1 MARKNIKDKRRQQI
15 LDALHKRLLIKSFDK
30 TSIKEIAAEANI
42 NHGMLHYYFKNK
54 EDILLNYIDYVI
66 NLYKYMFE
74 DWLRENGQKFNNT
87 EDFLKAC
94 LEFMFQ
100 KITLNKDIAK
110 IYIELWEIGTYNEKV
125 RLKLRE
131 TYEEWIQAVSKTVSD
146 ELDGIET
153 ASAIGICIVAF
164 SEGLSM
170 LSIML
175 EGSNLKVEKLLDIF
189 KKLDLLKLMSFYYGV

>member
-1 MARKNIKDKRRQQI
+1 MARKNIIDKRRQQI
-15 LDALHKRLLIKSFDK
+15 LDALGKRLLIKPFDK

-42 NHGMLHYYFKNK
+42 NHGMLHYCFKSK
-54 EDILLNYIDYVI
+54 EDILLNYIDHVI
-66 NLYKYMFE
+66 NLYKSMFE
-74 DWLRENGQKFNNT
+74 YWLRENGQKFNKT
-87 EDFLKAC
+87 EDFLKAS

-110 IYIELWEIGTYNEKV
+110 IFIELWEIGTYNEKV

-131 TYEEWIQAVSKTVSD
+131 AYEEWIQAVSKMISN
-146 ELDGIET
+146 EADGIET

-175 EGSNLKVEKLLDIF
+175 EDSNFKVEKLLDSF
-189 KKLDLLKLMSFYYGV
+189 KKLDFFKLISFS

>member
-15 LDALHKRLLIKSFDK
+15 LEALHKRLLIKPFDK

-42 NHGMLHYYFKNK
+42 NHGMLHYCFKNK

-66 NLYKYMFE
+66 DLYKSMFE
-74 DWLRENGQKFNNT
+74 DWLRENGQRFNNT
-87 EDFLKAC
+87 EDFLKAS

-100 KITLNKDIAK
+100 KITLNKDITK
-110 IYIELWEIGTYNEKV
+110 IFIELWEIGTYNKKV

-131 TYEEWIQAVSKTVSD
+131 AYEEWIQAVSKIVSD
-146 ELDGIET
+146 AADSFET
-153 ASAIGICIVAF
+153 ASAIGIFIVAF

-170 LSIML
+170 LSIVL
-175 EGSNLKVEKLLDIF
+175 EDSDLKVEKLLDLF
-189 KKLDLLKLMSFYYGV
+189 KNIDPSELISLM

>member
-1 MARKNIKDKRRQQI
+1 MARKNITDKRRQQI
-15 LDALHKRLLIKSFDK
+15 LDALHKRLLIKPFDK

-54 EDILLNYIDYVI
+54 EDILLSYIDYVI
-66 NLYKYMFE
+66 DLYKSMFE
-74 DWLRENGQKFNNT
+74 DWLRGNGQKFNNK

-94 LEFMFQ
+94 LDFMLQ

-131 TYEEWIQAVSKTVSD
+131 TYEEWIQAVSKIVSD
-146 ELDGIET
+146 EVDGIET

-175 EGSNLKVEKLLDIF
+175 EDSNLKVEKLLDTF
-189 KKLDLLKLMSFYYGV
+189 KKLDFLKLISFM